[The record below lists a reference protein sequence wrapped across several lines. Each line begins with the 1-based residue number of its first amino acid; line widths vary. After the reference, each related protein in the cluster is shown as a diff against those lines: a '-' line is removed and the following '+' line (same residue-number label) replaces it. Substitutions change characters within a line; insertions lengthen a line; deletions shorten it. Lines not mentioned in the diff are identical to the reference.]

1 MDWPLA
7 VFNMLSILVFHLCCC
22 IYNKTAI
29 EGLVLILLSYI
40 IIKYVTHMMVRQC
53 VV

>member
-22 IYNKTAI
+22 IYNKTVI
-29 EGLVLILLSYI
+29 EGLVL